1 MNSTKRSDRPRS
13 SSRPAPARVSARAF
27 AVHRHSLIEVEPSAL
42 LRSSAPASSR
52 THDPVPRLELDIG
65 DLTEERTEAVVS
77 PSDAT
82 LVGGG
87 LVNMALHRVAGPGLA
102 RACRAYLD
110 TQPEALIPGDVVVT
124 PGYRLPSRFVLHSVA
139 EAFSADSARSA
150 ESLTRCFRRIL
161 ELAREE
167 EFDSVSFPAFG
178 IGAFGYPIREA
189 APVAVASVLDEL
201 RRAGAPRLVR
211 FVLFGP
217 SLYEAYLD
225 AVLEQVVGGAASS
238 SRRLT
243 STGS

>member
-1 MNSTKRSDRPRS
+1 MNANRRSDRPRS
-13 SSRPAPARVSARAF
+13 STRPTPPRSSARTF
-27 AVHRHSLIEVEPSAL
+27 AVHRHSLIEVQRAEVS
-42 LRSSAPASSR
+42 RAPASSR
-52 THDPVPRLELDIG
+52 THEPVPLLELDIG
-65 DLTEERTEAVVS
+65 DLTEERSEAVVS

-87 LVNMALHRVAGPGLA
+87 LVNMALHRVAGPALG
-102 RACRAYLD
+102 RACRAYLE
-110 TQPEALIPGDVVVT
+110 TQPEPLVPGDVVVT
-124 PGYRLPSRFVLHSVA
+124 PGYRLPARFVLHSVA
-139 EAFSADSARSA
+139 EAFSADSARA
-150 ESLTRCFRRIL
+150 AGSLTRCFRRVL

-189 APVAVASVLDEL
+189 APVAVAAVLDEL
-201 RRAGAPRLVR
+201 RRAGAPRVVR

-225 AVLEQVVGGAASS
+225 AVLEHVVGGGGASS
-238 SRRLT
+238 PLSLG